1 MNKKG
6 RLFVISGPSGVGK
19 GTLCKKLVKKHP
31 ELSIS
36 VSVTT
41 RDKRSED
48 IEGVTYFFKTVDQ
61 FKRMIDENGFLEWT
75 IYNGNYYGTPIKPV
89 NDALDC
95 GKDFILEIE
104 VVGALNVR
112 KFFPDAVLIF
122 IAPPSF
128 EALRKRLE
136 SRGSETPESIAS
148 RIALAEEELKLK
160 DKYDYIV
167 INDNLETAVSDVENI
182 IIKESNL
189 L

>member
-19 GTLCKKLVKKHP
+19 GTLCKKLVENHP
-31 ELSIS
+31 SLSVS

-61 FKRMIDENGFLEWT
+61 FKQMIDGNDFLEWT
-75 IYNGNYYGTPIKPV
+75 TYNGNYYGTPVKPV
-89 NDALDC
+89 ADALDC

-112 KFFPDAVLIF
+112 KFFPDAVLVF

-128 EALRKRLE
+128 EALTKRLE
-136 SRGSETPESIAS
+136 NRGSETPESIAS
-148 RIALAEEELKLK
+148 RIARAKEELAFKE
-160 DKYDYIV
+160 KYDYIV

-182 IIKESNL
+182 IAKESNL